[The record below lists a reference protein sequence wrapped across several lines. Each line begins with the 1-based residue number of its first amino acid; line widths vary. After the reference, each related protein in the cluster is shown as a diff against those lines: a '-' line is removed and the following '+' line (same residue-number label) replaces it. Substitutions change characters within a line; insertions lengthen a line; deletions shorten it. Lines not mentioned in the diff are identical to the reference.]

1 MTPTNLEQIS
11 SLYNTY
17 NEVIKPLIALYE
29 AREEQFPTPVF
40 NEIRAFNDHIAKC
53 HLKKIDSN
61 QINEEIKLAER
72 HIFRII
78 FDCYKFLNVSFHK
91 EISEFENENRNIDLT
106 IIDNGEFYPKY
117 KKLKESAVQSVRAA
131 KKVESLDIQKSFT
144 NYENAFNAYSELVEL
159 ISQKGTDVRWARNK
173 LRIKRVLKIIL
184 WVLSACLS
192 GLVSLFFTCESIEN
206 FVLSLF

>member
-53 HLKKIDSN
+53 HLNDIDEN

-159 ISQKGTDVRWARNK
+159 ILQKESDVSWARNK
-173 LRIKRVLKIIL
+173 RKLKRVINIIL
-184 WVLSACLS
+184 WILSAVLS
-192 GLVSLFFTCESIEN
+192 GFVSLLFT
-206 FVLSLF
+206 

>member
-1 MTPTNLEQIS
+1 VTSNNLEQIS

-53 HLKKIDSN
+53 HLKKIDEN

-91 EISEFENENRNIDLT
+91 EINIFENETRNIDLT
-106 IIDNGEFYPKY
+106 LIDNGEFYPNFKR
-117 KKLKESAVQSVRAA
+117 LKNSAIQYVRTA
-131 KKVESLDIQKSFT
+131 KKNESFDIQKSFT
-144 NYENAFNAYSELVEL
+144 NYENAFNAYSEIVEL
-159 ISQKGTDVRWARNK
+159 ISHKKTDVNWARK
-173 LRIKRVLKIIL
+173 KHSLKKILKFVLWI
-184 WVLSACLS
+184 LSALLS
-192 GLVSLFFTCESIEN
+192 GLVSLFFTCESIKN
-206 FVLSLF
+206 LILSFF